1 MLPINLIG
9 LMNLLPMNFTSD
21 LLTETRSH
29 YIIIL
34 ETSTLNRNQTNLSQL
49 LIRPHRCY
57 MIVLPNT
64 LSNINKSFVK
74 IIFKQSLSSFTKF
87 LFFSKGRR
95 FHKNFQSPKFS
106 CFDANETNPLFK
118 KKNLL
123 YNA

>member
-34 ETSTLNRNQTNLSQL
+34 ETSTLNRNQTNISQL

-57 MIVLPNT
+57 MTVYQI
-64 LSNINKSFVK
+64 
-74 IIFKQSLSSFTKF
+74 
-87 LFFSKGRR
+87 LFPTSI
-95 FHKNFQSPKFS
+95 
-106 CFDANETNPLFK
+106 NPLLKLFL
-118 KKNLL
+118 N
-123 YNA
+123 NH